1 MTLSAPAQS
10 SLRVCNMTS
19 SQIGVAIGYLEKDT
33 WISEGWWNL
42 LPKACA
48 LAIAGPLATRYYY
61 IYGIDYDYGGEW
73 SGDALMCTKDTSFRI
88 IGVKNCLARGY
99 KRNYFFEVDT
109 RHQVD
114 WSVQLTDKTRSPSE
128 SPSEPLL
135 INPTD

>member
-1 MTLSAPAQS
+1 
-10 SLRVCNMTS
+10 MTS
-19 SQIGVAIGYLEKDT
+19 SQIGVAIGYLDKET

-48 LAIAGPLATRYYY
+48 LTIAGPLATRYYY
-61 IYGIDYDYGGEW
+61 IYGIDYDNGGEW

-88 IGVKNCLARGY
+88 IGVKDCLARGY

-114 WSVQLTDKTRSPSE
+114 WSIQLTDKNRNSTESFSE
-128 SPSEPLL
+128 SLS
-135 INPTD
+135 INSTE